1 MSTNYHF
8 SNLLNLR
15 ETPTLN
21 IANVTVEQFLKTVKG
36 KNAFVDKDKYFFV

>member
-15 ETPTLN
+15 ETLTLN
-21 IANVTVEQFLKTVKG
+21 IANVTVEQFLKTVMG
-36 KNAFVDKDKYFFV
+36 KNASVERDKLFSV